1 MVTMT
6 RVALADPGA
15 ALTGGRRRLA
25 GVDAARGLALIGMMS
40 VHLFRMPYGPDAPLA
55 RELVSGRSA
64 ALFAVLAG
72 VGIALA
78 TGGTSP
84 WSGHRLSRGRRALAA
99 RAAVVAAI
107 GLTLAATDSRILV
120 ILPYYGLLFLIAI
133 PVLGWSARWLAVLA
147 AVAAVATPV
156 ISHLLR
162 RGEVPAI
169 AANPGWSDAL
179 TEPADTLR
187 VLLLTGT
194 YPVLTWSTY
203 LFAGMAVGRLAL
215 ARPRVARGVVLAG
228 AGLALVGW
236 ALGEATLNRVGRS
249 TVAASFPRGGI
260 PEEYLDAMGLHWFFG
275 TPPATDW
282 WWLGVRFPHIG
293 TTPDLVH
300 TTGTALVVLGVCLL
314 VVPRLGPWARPLVAA
329 GSMTLTLYTLHV
341 LADRGLSLL
350 AEAEPLAADLPPAS
364 VWLAH
369 VGVALLLAT
378 AWGSPTRR
386 GPLEAVAAA
395 AARWA
400 AGGR

>member
-6 RVALADPGA
+6 QVAVADPGA
-15 ALTGGRRRLA
+15 GLAGRRRRLS

-40 VHLFRMPYGPDAPLA
+40 VHLFRMEYGPDAPLA

-78 TGGTSP
+78 TGGTHP
-84 WSGHRLSRGRRALAA
+84 WTGTRLNRGRRALAA

-107 GLTLAATDSRILV
+107 GLTLAAADSRILV
-120 ILPYYGLLFLIAI
+120 ILTYYGLLFLLAI
-133 PVLGWSARWLAVLA
+133 PVLGWSARRLAVLA

-162 RGEVPAI
+162 RGEDVTI
-169 AANPGWSDAL
+169 AANPGWTDAL
-179 TEPADTLR
+179 TAPADTLR

-215 ARPRVARGVVLAG
+215 ARPRVAG
-228 AGLALVGW
+228 ALVAVGTGLALAGW
-236 ALGEATLNRVGRS
+236 AAGQATLDAVGRS
-249 TVAASFPRGGI
+249 TVAAALPRGGV
-260 PEEYLDAMGLHWFFG
+260 PEGYLDAMGLHWFFG
-275 TPPATDW
+275 TPPSTHW
-282 WWLGVRFPHIG
+282 WWLGMRFPHIG

-314 VVPRLGPWARPLVAA
+314 VVPRLGVWARPLVAA

-341 LADRGLSLL
+341 LADRGLGVVS
-350 AEAEPLAADLPPAS
+350 EAVPWAAGLS
-364 VWLAH
+364 ETTVWLGH
-369 VGVALLLAT
+369 VGMALLLAT
-378 AWGSPTRR
+378 AWGSPARR
-386 GPLEAVAAA
+386 GPLEALAAA
-395 AARWA
+395 AARRA
-400 AGGR
+400 AGGW

>member
-15 ALTGGRRRLA
+15 ALAGRPRRLA
-25 GVDAARGLALIGMMS
+25 AIDAARGLALIGMMS
-40 VHLFRMPYGPDAPLA
+40 VHLFRMEYGPDAPLA

-78 TGGTSP
+78 TGGTHP
-84 WSGHRLSRGRRALAA
+84 WTGPRLNRARRALAA

-107 GLTLAATDSRILV
+107 GLTLALAEPRVLV
-120 ILPYYGLLFLIAI
+120 ILSYYALLFLLAI
-133 PVLGWSARWLAVLA
+133 PVLGWSARRLAVLA
-147 AVAAVATPV
+147 AIAAVSTPV

-162 RGEVPAI
+162 RGEDGAI
-169 AANPGWSDAL
+169 APNPGWTDAF
-179 TEPADTLR
+179 TSPADTLR
-187 VLLLTGT
+187 ILLLTGT

-215 ARPRVARGVVLAG
+215 TRPRVAGGVALAG
-228 AGLALVGW
+228 MGLALAGW
-236 ALGEATLNRVGRS
+236 AAGQATLGAVGRS
-249 TVAASFPRGGI
+249 TVAAALPRGGV
-260 PEEYLDAMGLHWFFG
+260 PEGYLDAMGLHWFFG
-275 TPPATDW
+275 APPATQW

-314 VVPRLGPWARPLVAA
+314 VVPRLQPWVRPLVAA

-341 LADRGLSLL
+341 LADRGLGLV
-350 AEAEPLAADLPPAS
+350 AETVPRAAGLSATT
-364 VWLAH
+364 VWLTH
-369 VGVALLLAT
+369 VGLALLLAT

-386 GPLEAVAAA
+386 GPLEALAAA
-395 AARWA
+395 AARRA
-400 AGGR
+400 AGRR